1 MKTIL
6 YRLSLIILIFYS
18 FNIFLVYIILFKGSN
33 IANKFLFYILL
44 SLIIFIFCIYL
55 FFRTSHYIVKPI
67 KNILYNF
74 EKFPHLDNK
83 ISSHTKILEIN
94 LLTQFTLQ
102 FLEKYSKYLKE
113 LNLEKL
119 LLNTLLNNLQ
129 EGVICFNKEG
139 YILYINDFVRIEFC
153 IEDISYQLFN
163 NKYYY
168 EIIKNPIILDIV
180 YKVLHKKNI
189 SNLTFANKKYDN
201 EFEFNYKDKFY
212 RLRYYELQLDS
223 VIQNDFNNNINKI
236 ENESL
241 YLFIINDLTE
251 EYNVKRM
258 REDFLQNASH
268 ELKTPITSI
277 RGYTETL
284 LDKISNND
292 NEIYSNF
299 LKGILRN
306 TERMER
312 IIYDMVMISSLESR
326 SYPFHPTEIELENFF
341 NELSLLIEGILKTK
355 NIKIEYFIH
364 DNISTLYADPLL
376 LEHLFINLIS
386 NAVRF
391 SQENNKIQIEV
402 KKLNKEKI
410 CISVIDYGPGIP
422 DDYKN
427 KIFERFFRIDKDRSR
442 KEGGTGLGL
451 SIVKQIVRIHNGNVF
466 VKDNPQGGS
475 IFVIHLPI

>member
-6 YRLSLIILIFYS
+6 YRLSLILLFFYS
-18 FNIFLVYIILFKGSN
+18 FNIFLVYIIIFKASSLT
-33 IANKFLFYILL
+33 NKFLFYILL
-44 SLIIFIFCIYL
+44 SLIIFIFCTYL

-83 ISSHTKILEIN
+83 TSSHTKILEIN
-94 LLTQFTLQ
+94 LLTNFTHK

-119 LLNTLLNNLQ
+119 LLNTLLNNLK

-139 YILYINDFVRIEFC
+139 YILYINDFVRLEFC

-168 EIIKNPIILDIV
+168 EVIKNPIILDIV
-180 YKVLHKKNI
+180 YKILHKKKI
-189 SNLTFANKKYDN
+189 SNLYFVNKKHDN

-223 VIQNDFNNNINKI
+223 VLHNDSNNINII

-326 SYPFHPTEIELENFF
+326 SYPFHPIEIQLDDFF
-341 NELSLLIEGILKTK
+341 KELSLLVEGILKTK
-355 NIKIEYFIH
+355 NIKIEYFIY
-364 DNISTLYADPLL
+364 DNICTIYADPLL

-410 CISVIDYGPGIP
+410 CISVIDFGPGIP
-422 DDYKN
+422 DAFKN

-451 SIVKQIVRIHNGNVF
+451 SIVRQIVRIHNGNIF
-466 VKDNPQGGS
+466 VKDNPEGGS
-475 IFVIHLPI
+475 IFVIHLPK